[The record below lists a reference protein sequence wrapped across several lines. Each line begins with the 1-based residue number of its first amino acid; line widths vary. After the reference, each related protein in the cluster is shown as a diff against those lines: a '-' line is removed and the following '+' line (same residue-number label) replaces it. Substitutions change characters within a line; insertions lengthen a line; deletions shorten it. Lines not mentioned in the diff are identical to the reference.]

1 MKKHSNNEVSIVEAL
16 KRMNSTDKTQ
26 KLSLRKAAELFKVPK
41 STLSD
46 RYKKDNLGFHGS
58 GSTTYLSTVTE
69 NLLVEMLIVFGD
81 WGYGVTFTDMQSI
94 ILNYLRQTNQINLF
108 KNGKPSKGWW
118 YKFLNRHKQLLTLRL
133 AGNICSN
140 RAASCTKE
148 IIGKFFDNCRLLY
161 DELIIDLSKSAFV
174 WNCDETGFSGDQ
186 GSQLVLCR
194 RGSKRPLKLCGNNEK
209 INYTVNTCCN
219 ANGQYTPL
227 FIVYKASKKLMST
240 WTTDG
245 PKDAVYTISPSGW
258 MEKEQFIQWLKK
270 VFVPTIKQI
279 GGEHILILDGHNSH
293 VTLETIETCK
303 SNNIRLLCLPAHSS
317 HILQPLDVGVFV
329 HVKNS
334 WRKVLADYYLT
345 SGCKNIDKSIFPSLI
360 NKVIQS
366 HEAFTRTHAITGF
379 QKTGLFP
386 LDITSIDETK
396 LTIAETF
403 EEPTTSTST
412 QAITS
417 TATQAIT
424 STALQTITFTPTIE
438 KPNSLFEHQKA
449 LIEYSAA
456 SLEKAMK
463 SFFQLQNKTTNN
475 GKPKR
480 VNVNLNGECL
490 TNDEVIE
497 RVKRQEEQR
506 ALKKTSKRKL
516 NFDETIAQ
524 SQLDPQS
531 QSQSQTETK
540 SKKQKIVKCKKCK
553 KEFHDKML
561 ACESCSSWLCID
573 TCVPKRYNKTNDS
586 TEFYCTKKCRPL

>member
-1 MKKHSNNEVSIVEAL
+1 MVVQIFEP
-16 KRMNSTDKTQ
+16 TQ
-26 KLSLRKAAELFKVPK
+26 A
-41 STLSD
+41 
-46 RYKKDNLGFHGS
+46 
-58 GSTTYLSTVTE
+58 
-69 NLLVEMLIVFGD
+69 
-81 WGYGVTFTDMQSI
+81 I
-94 ILNYLRQTNQINLF
+94 IN
-108 KNGKPSKGWW
+108 
-118 YKFLNRHKQLLTLRL
+118 
-133 AGNICSN
+133 
-140 RAASCTKE
+140 
-148 IIGKFFDNCRLLY
+148 
-161 DELIIDLSKSAFV
+161 
-174 WNCDETGFSGDQ
+174 
-186 GSQLVLCR
+186 
-194 RGSKRPLKLCGNNEK
+194 
-209 INYTVNTCCN
+209 
-219 ANGQYTPL
+219 
-227 FIVYKASKKLMST
+227 
-240 WTTDG
+240 
-245 PKDAVYTISPSGW
+245 
-258 MEKEQFIQWLKK
+258 
-270 VFVPTIKQI
+270 
-279 GGEHILILDGHNSH
+279 
-293 VTLETIETCK
+293 
-303 SNNIRLLCLPAHSS
+303 
-317 HILQPLDVGVFV
+317 
-329 HVKNS
+329 
-334 WRKVLADYYLT
+334 
-345 SGCKNIDKSIFPSLI
+345 
-360 NKVIQS
+360 
-366 HEAFTRTHAITGF
+366 THAITGF

-531 QSQSQTETK
+531 QSQTETK